1 MSQRVQYINQPLVP
15 NGNGCHVIQ
24 IPSGNLSVE
33 DLLSHVDFQLHT
45 SFQCLHQMEVEE
57 SYDEGK
63 AAALHEMAQP
73 VSADYEHDHDALDRI
88 RTAEATGWIP
98 PCLKEPSK

>member
-1 MSQRVQYINQPLVP
+1 MSNRKQYINQPLVP

-24 IPSGNLSVE
+24 IPAGNLTVE
-33 DLLSHVDFQLHT
+33 DLLQHIDFQLGT
-45 SFQCLHQMEVEE
+45 SFQCIYQMDVED

-63 AAALHEMAQP
+63 QATLNELAQP

-88 RTAEATGWIP
+88 RTAEVTGWVP
-98 PCLKEPSK
+98 PCLS